1 MCPILVFI
9 LPVCSGCF
17 KLSSKRWGCISV
29 VGVLAEHVLG
39 SGFAPISVKK
49 QKQLVPENSS
59 IE

>member
-1 MCPILVFI
+1 
-9 LPVCSGCF
+9 
-17 KLSSKRWGCISV
+17 